1 MSEFEEPAVKRPSYA
16 IVLLLFALTALG
28 SLTLRG
34 ADEKISTPANPPSDD
49 SASALDRAEELFAEG
64 SYGQAHEIYLGLAAS
79 GLKGEDA
86 RWVEFR
92 AADSAWRSL
101 AATRSAD
108 TTEIDEARQAL
119 EALVRD
125 VQREGDRDRIWVEVQ
140 ESLGDFWWT
149 RESYPNWGQAWPY
162 YQRALEWWGASNEID
177 VARQRYLAIVFR
189 AARPPHAPRHYYYG
203 YYGNQLP
210 VQVLRNALEISIEK
224 PDRAHAAY
232 LLAMSLRGQGGD
244 PSQIRR
250 TTEAFDAAVE
260 ATRSTEWYDDTLY
273 HYAEWLTGGGKIVP
287 LEGGGYQQ
295 QPDYARAVELF
306 RRLLREFDKGQTR
319 YHDQAKDQIE
329 KITQPRI
336 GVAVTNIFLPG
347 SEIQYHLNWRNVD
360 EVRLAL
366 YPVELTQ
373 DLELGRDDG
382 RSDWLKRLPT
392 VAGSPVLRWSHR
404 TDDESDHIPG
414 NETLTLADDLL
425 AGAYVLEASG
435 AGQTARQ
442 LVLVT
447 RISLVVKASASK
459 TLIYACDAVDGSPAA
474 GAEVALWVRRHDGKW
489 YWEAR
494 RGQTDDQGL
503 FEIDL
508 SKSDRR
514 LEMFAVA
521 KLGDHQAFSSAYRGG
536 YNRDR
541 DRWSIY
547 VFTDRPAYRPGE
559 TVEWKLM
566 ARTVSGRGYATPSG
580 ETLRY
585 RVVDPRGTKLEEGTI
600 ELNEY
605 GSAWDS
611 LTLGADLP
619 LGAYRIEFRRGDASS
634 LIGGNVLFQMEEY
647 KLPEFKVGVETPK
660 EDDLPKTFRVGEE
673 VEAEVV
679 AEYYFGG
686 PVAGGAVEVVVYQ
699 RPLYVWWSPRRD
711 FPWFFE
717 DMQPQRQRWWGGQGQ
732 VVERATLTTDA
743 EGRARV
749 TFATPFGAQDFEYTI
764 EARVTDASR
773 REVVGSGTVR
783 VSRQRYFAFARP
795 LHQLYRPGD
804 EVRVELKTQD
814 ANEQPLATEGRVRV
828 TRERWVEI
836 WFDPAGR
843 EVGGFEL
850 DKIRRRE
857 TVFPPP
863 PRRPGDVPWRLKHQ
877 GYEKEVVLDTLIR
890 TNDEG
895 TAELNFTPEQD
906 GYYRVTWSGDEHER
920 FPVTTETTI
929 WVADRDSIE
938 VGYHHGGIQILVDKD
953 TVRAGGTTPVMISAP
968 VQGAWVLFSI
978 EGEELYDYRLV
989 HLEGTVKL
997 LELEI
1002 EERHVPN
1009 VFLEAA
1015 MVHDGQLLLDSRQV
1029 VVPPV
1034 DHFLEVEV
1042 EADRDHYLPG
1052 EEALLRVR
1060 TLDHDGRPVSA
1071 EVALALVDD
1080 SIFYIQQDLA
1090 GDPRQ
1095 FFYGTKR
1102 GKTVYTGSSF
1112 HEKSYVR
1119 LVEGTDGVVV
1129 DYRSSGGLYEL
1140 EGAEELSYRERNVA
1154 KKAMARAE
1162 SVSALSIIADSMGET
1177 TKFSDGLDQDL
1188 PVPGRFHQNV
1198 SIGGGSGEQETV
1210 QVRSDFRSTA
1220 IWQPHVVTDD
1230 NGEATVRATLPDSLT
1245 TWRAT
1250 ARVLAQD
1257 NRFGIGDSS
1266 TRTRKPVTVRLQAPR
1281 FFVVGD
1287 EVTLS
1292 ALINNNTDETMTLAA
1307 AIEAQGLELIGR
1319 TSAQGRL
1326 TVPAKGEARVDW
1338 RAAVRASG
1346 LAELTVEADAGDF
1359 TDAMRKSYPIVE
1371 HGIEKLLFSA
1381 GKVRGDDVSITLDLP
1396 AARRAGS
1403 TEMSVQITPSMA
1415 VTMLDA
1421 LPYLIDYPYGCTEQT
1436 MSRFLPSVIVARTM
1450 ETLGLDRELIA
1461 GRIFGGIEAE
1471 HADKTHAKGERDLKK
1486 LDGMVRKGLDRLY
1499 GFQHPDGGWGWWK
1512 KGDSDH
1518 WMTAYVVWG
1527 LGLARDAG
1535 VNVRSGVLERA
1546 IDYLDKELVEEEQ
1559 RPDAQAWMLHAL
1571 ASASKRGSATRF
1583 QQAAIDNLWKQRDR
1597 MNAYS
1602 KALFAL
1608 SIHYLGDEERARV
1621 LVRNLENGV
1630 KRDETPDTSVIVRGE
1645 QRSSGAVIGTAHWGE
1660 ARGWW
1665 RWSDGAVESTAFVL
1679 RALLAIDPDNELI
1692 EPVTNWLI
1700 KNRRGAQWS
1709 NTRDTAIAV
1718 LAMNEYLLASGELDA
1733 GIEYELLVN
1742 GQSIAERKVTA
1753 QDVLGAPS
1761 RFTID
1766 PELVKD
1772 GDNEV
1777 RIVRKSGDGPIY
1789 FAAQIEFFSLEEPI
1803 KPAGNEVFV
1812 RRQYH
1817 RLVPQPTLLAGFVEE
1832 RRALDDGGT
1841 ATSGERVEVVVTLEA
1856 KNDYEY
1862 LVVEDLKPAGL
1873 EAVQVR
1879 SGEALYAREIKSG
1892 SVERPD
1898 GTREAADY
1906 TGRSRW
1912 VYQELRDRK
1921 VALFIDKLPQGVW
1934 EIRYELRAEVP
1945 GNFHALPA
1953 LVHAMYV
1960 PEIRANGA
1968 EVRVTVEDR

>member
-1 MSEFEEPAVKRPSYA
+1 VKRSSYA
-16 IVLLLFALTALG
+16 IVLLLFAVTALG

-34 ADEKISTPANPPSDD
+34 ADEQVSTVSGLSPEVS
-49 SASALDRAEELFAEG
+49 SADLDRAEALFAEG
-64 SYGQAHEIYLGLAAS
+64 SFGQAHEIFVRLAAS
-79 GLKGEDA
+79 GLTGDDA

-92 AADSAWRSL
+92 GADSAWRSL

-108 TTEIDEARQAL
+108 TTEIDGARQAL

-125 VQREGDRDRIWVEVQ
+125 VAREGDRDRIWAEVE

-149 RESYPNWGQAWPY
+149 RKDYPNWGQAWQH
-162 YQRALEWWGASNEID
+162 YQQALQWWAGSREID
-177 VARQRYLAIVFR
+177 AARERYLAIVFR

-210 VQVLRNALEISIEK
+210 AQVLHDALEISIES
-224 PDRAHAAY
+224 PDRAHASY
-232 LLAMSLRGQGGD
+232 LVAMNQRLQGGD
-244 PSQIRR
+244 PSQVRR
-250 TTEAFDAAVE
+250 TNEAFEAALE

-273 HYAEWLTGGGKIVP
+273 HYAEWLTGAGKIIP

-295 QPDYARAVELF
+295 KPDYVRAVEMF
-306 RRLLREFDKGQTR
+306 RRLVREFDKGETR
-319 YHDQAKDQIE
+319 YHDQAKNRIE
-329 KITQPRI
+329 NITQPSL

-347 SEIQYHLNWRNVD
+347 SEIQYHLNWRNVE
-360 EVRLAL
+360 EVQFGL
-366 YPVELTQ
+366 YPVDLTR
-373 DLELGRDDG
+373 DLSLARDDQ
-382 RSDWLKRLPT
+382 RSEWLTRLSSAART
-392 VAGSPVLRWSHR
+392 PVRQWTHR
-404 TDDESDHIPG
+404 PGETSDHVPG
-414 NETLTLADDLL
+414 NETLILPDPLA
-425 AGAYVLEASG
+425 AGAYLLRASG
-435 AGQTARQ
+435 EGQVVWE

-447 RISLVVKASASK
+447 RLSLVIKASASK
-459 TLIYACDAVDGSPAA
+459 TLIYACDAVDGSPVA
-474 GAEVALWVRRHDGKW
+474 GTDVALWVRRHDGQW
-489 YWEAR
+489 YWEALQ
-494 RGQTDDQGL
+494 GQTDDQGL
-503 FEIDL
+503 LSFDVSRSERNTEI
-508 SKSDRR
+508 
-514 LEMFAVA
+514 FAVA
-521 KLGDHQAFSSAYRGG
+521 GFGDQQSFSSAYSAGR
-536 YNRDR
+536 RSDR
-541 DRWSIY
+541 DRWRIH
-547 VFTDRPAYRPGE
+547 VFTDRPAYRPEE
-559 TVEWKLM
+559 TVEWKLI
-566 ARTVSGRGYATPSG
+566 ARTIGGRGYATPSG

-585 RVVDPRGTKLEEGTI
+585 RVVDPRGTQLEEGTI

-611 LTLGADLP
+611 LVLGSDLP
-619 LGAYRIEFRRGDASS
+619 LGAYRIEFYREAGNS
-634 LIGGNVLFQMEEY
+634 LIGGNELFRMEEY
-647 KLPEFKVGVETPK
+647 KLPEFKVNVETPK
-660 EDDLPKTFRVGEE
+660 EDDRPRTYRVGDE
-673 VEAEVV
+673 VEAEIV

-686 PVAGGAVEVVVYQ
+686 PVAGATVEAVVYQ

-711 FPWFFE
+711 FAWYFD
-717 DMQPQRQRWWGGQGQ
+717 DMQPGRQRWWGGQGQ

-743 EGRARV
+743 EGRARIA
-749 TFATPFGAQDFEYTI
+749 FATPFGSQDFEYTV
-764 EARVTDASR
+764 EARVIDSSR

-783 VSRQRYFAFARP
+783 VSRQRYFAYARA

-804 EVRVELKTQD
+804 EVRIELKTQD
-814 ANEQPLATEGRVRV
+814 ANEQPLAAEGRVRV

-836 WFDPAGR
+836 WFDPTGR
-843 EVGGFEL
+843 EVGGTDL
-850 DKIRRRE
+850 AKIRSRE
-857 TVFPPP
+857 PVFPPP
-863 PRRPGDVPWRLKHQ
+863 SPRPGVAPWRLKHQ
-877 GYEKEVVLDTLIR
+877 GYEKEVVFDRLMR

-895 TAELNFTPEQD
+895 TAELSFKPEQD
-906 GYYRVTWSGDEHER
+906 GYYRVTWSGDEYER
-920 FPVTTETTI
+920 FPVKAETTV
-929 WVADRDSIE
+929 WVADRDSTE
-938 VGYHHGGIQILVDKD
+938 VGYHHGGVQILVDKD
-953 TVRAGGTTPVMISAP
+953 TLRAGRTTPVMISAP

-997 LELEI
+997 LEVEI
-1002 EERHVPN
+1002 EERYVPN

-1015 MVHDGQLLLDSRQV
+1015 MVHDGELLLDSRQV

-1034 DHFLEVEV
+1034 DNFLKVEV
-1042 EADRDHYLPG
+1042 EADREQYLPG
-1052 EEALLRVR
+1052 EEALLHVK

-1080 SIFYIQQDLA
+1080 SIFYIQEDIA

-1102 GKTVYTGSSF
+1102 GKTVHTRSTF
-1112 HEKSYVR
+1112 HERSYVR
-1119 LVEGTDGVVV
+1119 LAEGPDGVVV
-1129 DYRSSGGLYEL
+1129 DRRSEGEGYEFSRARGGLSY
-1140 EGAEELSYRERNVA
+1140 GAKDVA
-1154 KKAMARAE
+1154 KKAKMEAGARGSASMVAE
-1162 SVSALSIIADSMGET
+1162 EMEASMDS
-1177 TKFSDGLDQDL
+1177 S
-1188 PVPGRFHQNV
+1188 GRFNQAPAV
-1198 SIGGGSGEQETV
+1198 GGMLRQDGDGGGGAAQGTV

-1220 IWQPHVVTDD
+1220 VWQPHVVTDD
-1230 NGEATVRATLPDSLT
+1230 NGEATVRAKLPDSLT

-1250 ARVLAQD
+1250 ARVAD
-1257 NRFGIGDSS
+1257 RDSRFGIGVSS
-1266 TRTRKPVTVRLQAPR
+1266 TQTRKPVTVRLQAPR

-1292 ALINNNTDETMTLAA
+1292 AVINNNTEGPLTVSA
-1307 AIEAQGLELIGR
+1307 AIDMQGLELIRR
-1319 TSAQGRL
+1319 TSPEGSL
-1326 TVPAKGEARVDW
+1326 TVPAAGETRVDW
-1338 RAAVRASG
+1338 RVAVRQSG
-1346 LAELTVEADAGDF
+1346 QANLTVEAHAGEF
-1359 TDAMRKSYPIVE
+1359 TDAMRKAYPVVE

-1381 GKVRGDDVSITLDLP
+1381 GKVRGDDVTITLDLP

-1415 VTMLDA
+1415 VTMFDA

-1450 ETLGLDRELIA
+1450 ETLGVDRKLVA
-1461 GRIFGGIEAE
+1461 NRIFGGIEGE
-1471 HADKTHAKGERDLKK
+1471 HVDKTHADGERDLEK

-1499 GFQHPDGGWGWWK
+1499 DFQHSDGGWGWWK
-1512 KGDSDH
+1512 DGESDH

-1535 VNVRSGVLERA
+1535 ISVRGGVLERA
-1546 IDYLDKELVEEEQ
+1546 IEFLDRELVEEEE

-1571 ASASKRGSATRF
+1571 ASASERGSATRF
-1583 QQAAIDNLWKQRDR
+1583 QAAALDNLWKQRDR

-1602 KALFAL
+1602 KALLAL
-1608 SIHYLGDEERARV
+1608 SAHHLGDGERALV

-1630 KRDETPDTSVIVRGE
+1630 KRDETPDTSVIVRGT
-1645 QRSSGAVIGTAHWGE
+1645 QRSSEAVIGTAHWGE

-1692 EPVTNWLI
+1692 EPTSNWLI
-1700 KNRRGAQWS
+1700 KNRRGSQWS

-1718 LAMNEYLLASGELDA
+1718 LAMNDFLLTSGELDA
-1733 GIEYELLVN
+1733 EIEYELLVN
-1742 GQSIAERKVTA
+1742 GKSVARRHITPE
-1753 QDVLGAPS
+1753 DVLAAPS

-1766 PELVKD
+1766 SELIRD
-1772 GDNEV
+1772 GANEV
-1777 RIVRKSGDGPIY
+1777 RIVRHGGNGPIY
-1789 FAAQIEFFSLEEPI
+1789 FAAEIEFFSLEEPI
-1803 KPAGNEVFV
+1803 APAGNEVFV

-1817 RLVPQPTLLAGFVEE
+1817 RLVPRPTLLKGFVEE

-1879 SGEALYAREIKSG
+1879 SGEALYAREVKAS
-1892 SVERPD
+1892 SVERSD

-1945 GNFHALPA
+1945 GQFHALPP

-1968 EVRVTVEDR
+1968 EVRLSVEDR

>member
-1 MSEFEEPAVKRPSYA
+1 MSEYEEPPVKRSSYA
-16 IVLLLFALTALG
+16 IVLLLFAVTALG
-28 SLTLRG
+28 SLSLRG
-34 ADEKISTPANPPSDD
+34 ADERISTATNLSPEVPSAN
-49 SASALDRAEELFAEG
+49 LDRAEALFAEG
-64 SYGQAHEIYLGLAAS
+64 SYGQAHEIYLRLAAS
-79 GLKGEDA
+79 GRTGDDA

-92 AADSAWRSL
+92 VADSAWRAL
-101 AATRSAD
+101 AATQSAD
-108 TTEIDEARQAL
+108 TTETVGAREAL

-125 VQREGDRDRIWVEVQ
+125 VQREGDRDRIWAEVE

-149 RESYPNWGQAWPY
+149 RKDYPNWGPAWQH
-162 YQRALEWWGASNEID
+162 YQQALEWWAGSREID
-177 VARQRYLAIVFR
+177 LARERYLAIVFR

-210 VQVLRNALEISIEK
+210 ARVLQDALEISIEA
-224 PDRAHAAY
+224 PDRARASY
-232 LLAMSLRGQGGD
+232 LLAMSLRLQGGD
-244 PSQIRR
+244 PSQVRR
-250 TTEAFDAAVE
+250 TTEAFEAAIE

-273 HYAEWLTGGGKIVP
+273 HYAEWLTGAGRIVP

-295 QPDYARAVELF
+295 QPDYVRAVEMF
-306 RRLLREFDKGQTR
+306 RRLLREFEKGETR
-319 YHDQAKDQIE
+319 YHDEARNRINN
-329 KITQPRI
+329 ITRPSL
-336 GVAVTNIFLPG
+336 GVAVANIFLPG
-347 SEIQYHLNWRNVD
+347 SEVQYHLNWRNVD
-360 EVRLAL
+360 KVQLAL
-366 YPVELTQ
+366 YPVDLTR
-373 DLELGRDDG
+373 DLALTRDDS
-382 RSDWLKRLPT
+382 RSDWLKRLSRM
-392 VAGSPVLRWSHR
+392 AGTPVRQWSHL
-404 TDDESDHIPG
+404 TAETSDHVPG
-414 NETLTLADDLL
+414 RETLTLADELP
-425 AGAYVLEASG
+425 AGAYLLRASG
-435 AGQTARQ
+435 AGQVATE

-447 RISLVVKASASK
+447 RLSLVVKASGSK
-459 TLIYACDAVDGSPAA
+459 VLVYACDAVDGSPVA
-474 GAEVALWVRRHDGKW
+474 GTDVALWVRRYDGNW
-489 YWEAR
+489 YWDER
-494 RGQTDDQGL
+494 RGRTDDQGL
-503 FEIDL
+503 LSIDVSRAERGTEI
-508 SKSDRR
+508 
-514 LEMFAVA
+514 FAVA
-521 KLGDHQAFSSAYRGG
+521 RVDDQQSFSSAHRAGH
-536 YNRDR
+536 RPDR

-547 VFTDRPAYRPGE
+547 VFTDRPAYRPDE
-559 TVEWKLM
+559 TVEWKLV
-566 ARTVSGRGYATPSG
+566 ARTVSGQGYATPSG
-580 ETLRY
+580 ETLHY
-585 RVVDPRGTKLEEGTI
+585 RVVDPRGTKLEEKTI

-611 LTLGADLP
+611 LTLGSDLP
-619 LGAYRIEFRRGDASS
+619 LGAYRIEFYREEGGSS
-634 LIGGNVLFQMEEY
+634 IGRAELFRMEEY
-647 KLPEFKVGVETPK
+647 KLPEFKVNVETPK
-660 EDDLPKTFRVGEE
+660 EGDRSKTYRVGDE
-673 VEAEVV
+673 VEAEIV

-686 PVAGGAVEVVVYQ
+686 PVAGATVEVVVYQ

-711 FPWFFE
+711 FAWYFD
-717 DMQPQRQRWWGGQGQ
+717 DMQPGRSRWWGGQGQ

-749 TFATPFGAQDFEYTI
+749 AFATPFGSQDFEYTI
-764 EARVTDASR
+764 EARVTDSSR

-783 VSRQRYFAFARP
+783 VSRQRYFAYANP
-795 LHQLYRPGD
+795 AHQLYRPGD

-814 ANEQPLATEGRVRV
+814 ANEQPLAAEGRVRV

-843 EVGGFEL
+843 EVGGAEL
-850 DKIRRRE
+850 AKARRRE
-857 TVFPPP
+857 TIFPPP
-863 PRRPGDVPWRLKHQ
+863 PVRPGGAAWRIKHR
-877 GYEKEVVLDTLIR
+877 GYEKEVVLDRLMR

-895 TAELNFTPEQD
+895 TAELSFTPAQD

-920 FPVTTETTI
+920 FPVKAETTV
-929 WVADRDSIE
+929 WVADRDSTE
-938 VGYHHGGIQILVDKD
+938 VGYHHGGVQILVDQD
-953 TVRAGGTTPVMISAP
+953 TLRAGGTTAVMISAP

-978 EGEELYDYRLV
+978 EGEELYHHRLV

-1002 EERHVPN
+1002 EERYVPN
-1009 VFLEAA
+1009 IFLEAA
-1015 MVHDGQLLLDSRQV
+1015 MVHDGELLLDSRQV

-1034 DHFLEVEV
+1034 HNFLEVEI
-1042 EADRDHYLPG
+1042 EADRDQYLPG
-1052 EEALLRVR
+1052 EEALLRVK

-1080 SIFYIQQDLA
+1080 SIFYVQKDLA

-1095 FFYGTKR
+1095 FFFGTKR
-1102 GKTVYTGSSF
+1102 RKTVYTGSTF
-1112 HEKSYVR
+1112 HEKPYVR
-1119 LVEGTDGVVV
+1119 LTEGPDGVVV
-1129 DYRSSGGLYEL
+1129 DHRLESGLYDLAGDEGLSFGAKDTVKKKMESRERGFAPTVAEEMGATTKSSG
-1140 EGAEELSYRERNVA
+1140 R
-1154 KKAMARAE
+1154 
-1162 SVSALSIIADSMGET
+1162 
-1177 TKFSDGLDQDL
+1177 FDQDL
-1188 PVPGRFHQNV
+1188 PVPGRSYQNV
-1198 SIGGGSGEQETV
+1198 EIGGGSTTGTV

-1220 IWQPHVVTDD
+1220 VWQPHVVTDD
-1230 NGEATVRATLPDSLT
+1230 NGEATVRAKLPDSLT

-1250 ARVLAQD
+1250 ARVATRD

-1292 ALINNNTDETMTLAA
+1292 AVINNNTDETLTVVA
-1307 AIEAQGLELIGR
+1307 AIDAQGLELIRR
-1319 TSAQGRL
+1319 TSPEGRL
-1326 TVPAKGEARVDW
+1326 TVLQGGETRVDW
-1338 RAAVRASG
+1338 RVAVRRSG
-1346 LAELTVEADAGDF
+1346 QATLTVEANAGEF
-1359 TDAMRKSYPIVE
+1359 ADAMRKGYPVVE

-1381 GKVRGDDVSITLDLP
+1381 GKVRGDDVTITLDLP

-1415 VTMLDA
+1415 VTMFDA

-1450 ETLGLDRELIA
+1450 ETLGVDRELVA
-1461 GRIFGGIEAE
+1461 DRIFGGIEAE
-1471 HADKTHAKGERDLKK
+1471 HADKTHADGERDLKK
-1486 LDGMVRKGLDRLY
+1486 LDAMVRKGLERLY
-1499 GFQHPDGGWGWWK
+1499 DFQHSDGGWGWWHD
-1512 KGDSDH
+1512 GESDH

-1535 VNVRSGVLERA
+1535 VEVRRGVLERA
-1546 IDYLDKELVEEEQ
+1546 IEFLDRELVEEEE

-1583 QQAAIDNLWKQRDR
+1583 QAAAFDNLWNQRDR
-1597 MNAYS
+1597 LNAYS
-1602 KALFAL
+1602 KALLAL
-1608 SIHYLGDEERARV
+1608 SAHRLGDEERARV

-1630 KRDETPDTSVIVRGE
+1630 KRDETPDTSVIVRGA
-1645 QRSSGAVIGTAHWGE
+1645 QSSSEAVIGTAHWGQ
-1660 ARGWW
+1660 ATSWW

-1692 EPVTNWLI
+1692 EPASNWLI

-1718 LAMNEYLLASGELDA
+1718 LAMNDYLLASGELDA
-1733 GIEYELLVN
+1733 GIEYELWVN
-1742 GQSIAERKVTA
+1742 GQSIAERRVTPD
-1753 QDVLGAPS
+1753 DVLAAPS

-1766 PELVKD
+1766 PELIRD
-1772 GDNEV
+1772 GVNEV
-1777 RIVRKSGDGPIY
+1777 RIVRRSGDGPIY
-1789 FAAQIEFFSLEEPI
+1789 FAAEIEFFSLEEPI
-1803 KPAGNEVFV
+1803 APAGNEVFV

-1817 RLVPQPTLLAGFVEE
+1817 RLVPRPTLLRGFLEQ

-1841 ATSGERVEVVVTLEA
+1841 ATSGERVEVVLTLEA

-1879 SGEALYAREIKSG
+1879 SGEALFAREIKSG

-1945 GNFHALPA
+1945 GNFHALPT

-1968 EVRVTVEDR
+1968 EVRLTVEDR